1 MKTSLQAC
9 FCCFLDASMT
19 TLDAETG
26 KCKFDSYTHFDDDV
40 QFYEGIHTSHVQL
53 WLETSHLG
61 KIMPLNHTLTNGM
74 NANAKVGLICIIFN
88 VMFLASMLMLITYL

>member
-1 MKTSLQAC
+1 MLKVANANLTH
-9 FCCFLDASMT
+9 
-19 TLDAETG
+19 
-26 KCKFDSYTHFDDDV
+26 THFDDDV
-40 QFYEGIHTSHVQL
+40 QFYEGLHISHVQL

-88 VMFLASMLMLITYL
+88 VMFFGINANANHLFIS